1 MLRRLLALGV
11 LVLPLTLPAT
21 ELSDPVHR
29 WEFDYES
36 GVIRKFTGGATP
48 LNYVVLPQ
56 LLTLKTPAVSQRKFA
71 GGDLIMRSRFSL
83 LLEPI
88 VTGPETRYIGASAAG
103 CLEWW
108 NIARTT
114 SFFFSSGGGVGVMD
128 SRGHQV
134 AGAQGQDLNFNWL
147 IYGGARKRWSEKM
160 SGSLGI
166 YFQHISNT
174 GLDKVN
180 PGLNAIGPML
190 GLSWHY

>member
-1 MLRRLLALGV
+1 MLQRVLALLIFAIAPTAV
-11 LVLPLTLPAT
+11 AKA
-21 ELSDPVHR
+21 LSDPLHR

-36 GVIRKFTGGATP
+36 GVIRKFTGSATP

-56 LLTLKTPAVSQRKFA
+56 LLTLKSPAVSHRKFA
-71 GGDLIMRSRFSL
+71 GGDLVMRSRFSL

-88 VTGPETRYIGASAAG
+88 VKGPESRYFGLSASG

-108 NIARTT
+108 TLARTT
-114 SFFFSSGGGVGVMD
+114 SFFFSSGGGVGLMD
-128 SRGHQV
+128 SRGHEI

-147 IYGGARKRWSEKM
+147 IYGGARKRWSDRM

-166 YFQHISNT
+166 YFQHVSNT